1 MLLPRN
7 GVGQFC
13 HGVGA
18 GRSSPSSPPTS
29 DVDPRLR
36 RCARLAGALTFLFGR
51 DRWHRRD
58 ASTPCPLRPCCQ
70 NSQTAWIRERRP
82 LKGSTRCTG
91 YLCVS
96 VLGAASVKTSDWKS
110 TRCVFAFLCTARLV
124 GGVQRHRRARVRSRR
139 DDGALKP
146 DGVHMDREHRHRP
159 LAARAFSQV
168 WHARC
173 FDVLRWPIVGLCPTG
188 HASR

>member
-1 MLLPRN
+1 VTACHLSDICARARAVLLPRN

-70 NSQTAWIRERRP
+70 NSQTAWIREKTP
-82 LKGSTRCTG
+82 AE
-91 YLCVS
+91 
-96 VLGAASVKTSDWKS
+96 VLDTLHG
-110 TRCVFAFLCTARLV
+110 
-124 GGVQRHRRARVRSRR
+124 HRRARVRSRR

-159 LAARAFSQV
+159 LAVRAFSQV

-173 FDVLRWPIVGLCPTG
+173 PDVLRWPIVGLCPPG